1 MTRMLESAEAAR
13 RLGVKLPT
21 LYAYVSRGLLASH
34 RAPQG
39 RGSLFAAE
47 DVEAL
52 ARRSRGGRATDT
64 RLATVTTSTTQLRDD
79 GPVYRGSPAVQLAT
93 TVPYEDAA
101 ELIWRGDP
109 SRPPGWEPIRMRPP
123 RALGASDR
131 LRWAVLMAGAGDP
144 LRSDLRPVSVVAA
157 ARRLVATMVS
167 VLPGPPAELPPLELG
182 GQRWESTVAGAL
194 TARLAPEPDTALVRA
209 VNAAL
214 ILLAD
219 HELATSTVAVR
230 VAASARADLYDALLA
245 GLGVVAGPLH
255 GGASQL
261 AYGLVRDAERLGP
274 ERALDDTLRWQH
286 RLPGFGHTVYRG
298 VDPRFSVLKGLVD
311 ELSPSGR
318 GHILDALV
326 ALAAERAIPGPNVD
340 LGLAALTRAAGMP
353 EDAGRTIFTIAR
365 VAGWT
370 AHYLE
375 ELEGGPS
382 VIGHEP
388 CTRRVR
394 EPARRR
400 PHSLPGCG
408 RHTSIVSASE
418 SVVRNP
424 RPGFERR
431 GLYDWTRV
439 PNGGRVDRRR
449 YFRGSVPPRRL
460 EVAPLPSAQEALR

>member
-1 MTRMLESAEAAR
+1 MTPTRMLESAEAAR

-21 LYAYVSRGLLASH
+21 LYAYVSRGLLVSH
-34 RAPQG
+34 PAPEG

-52 ARRSRGGRATDT
+52 ARRSRGGRSTET

-79 GPVYRGSPAVQLAT
+79 GPVYRGFPAIALAT
-93 TVPYEDAA
+93 TARYEDVA
-101 ELIWRGDP
+101 ELIWRAEPAPDGA
-109 SRPPGWEPIRMRPP
+109 WEPVRMRPP

-144 LRSDLRPVSVVAA
+144 LRSDLRPQSVAAA

-167 VLPGPPAELPPLELG
+167 VLPGAPQEEPPLELG
-182 GQRWESTVAGAL
+182 AARWESSVAGAL
-194 TARLAPEPDTALVRA
+194 TARLAPHPDSALVRA

-261 AYGLVRDAERLGP
+261 AYGLVRDAEQLGP
-274 ERALDDTLRWQH
+274 ERALDDTLRWQR
-286 RLPGFGHTVYRG
+286 RLPGFGHSVYPG
-298 VDPRFSVLKGLVD
+298 VDPRFTVLKGLVD
-311 ELSPSGR
+311 DLWPADR
-318 GHILDALV
+318 RHVLDALL

-340 LGLAALTRAAGMP
+340 LGLGALTRAAAMP

-375 ELEGGPS
+375 ELEERPIRYRARA
-382 VIGHEP
+382 VYA
-388 CTRRVR
+388 TR
-394 EPARRR
+394 P
-400 PHSLPGCG
+400 
-408 RHTSIVSASE
+408 
-418 SVVRNP
+418 
-424 RPGFERR
+424 
-431 GLYDWTRV
+431 
-439 PNGGRVDRRR
+439 
-449 YFRGSVPPRRL
+449 
-460 EVAPLPSAQEALR
+460 

>member
-34 RAPQG
+34 PAPGG
-39 RGSLFAAE
+39 RRSLFAAE

-52 ARRSRGGRATDT
+52 AKRSRGGRSTET
-64 RLATVTTSTTQLRDD
+64 RLATVTTSATQLRDD
-79 GPVYRGSPAVQLAT
+79 GPVYRGSPATGLAT
-93 TVPYEDAA
+93 TVRYEDAA

-109 SRPPGWEPIRMRPP
+109 TPEDPWEPVRLRPP

-131 LRWAVLMAGAGDP
+131 LRWAVVMAGAGDP
-144 LRSDLRPVSVVAA
+144 LRSDLRPTSVVAV
-157 ARRLVATMVS
+157 ARQLVATMVS
-167 VLPGPPAELPPLELG
+167 VLPGDAGPGPPLELG
-182 GQRWESTVAGAL
+182 DQRWVDTVAGAL
-194 TARLAPEPDTALVRA
+194 SARLAPAPDGAVVRA

-261 AYGLVRDAERLGP
+261 AYGLVRDAEQLGP

-286 RLPGFGHTVYRG
+286 RLPGFGHSVYRG
-298 VDPRFSVLKGLVD
+298 VDPRFTVLKGLVD
-311 ELSPSGR
+311 DLWPAGR
-318 GHILDALV
+318 RPVLDALV

-340 LGLAALTRAAGMP
+340 LGLGALTLATGMP

-375 ELEGGPS
+375 ELEERPIRYRARA
-382 VIGHEP
+382 VYA
-388 CTRRVR
+388 TRR
-394 EPARRR
+394 
-400 PHSLPGCG
+400 
-408 RHTSIVSASE
+408 
-418 SVVRNP
+418 
-424 RPGFERR
+424 
-431 GLYDWTRV
+431 
-439 PNGGRVDRRR
+439 
-449 YFRGSVPPRRL
+449 
-460 EVAPLPSAQEALR
+460 

>member
-21 LYAYVSRGLLASH
+21 LYAYVSRGLLPSH
-34 RAPQG
+34 PAPGG
-39 RGSLFAAE
+39 RRSLFAAE

-52 ARRSRGGRATDT
+52 AKRSRGGRSTET
-64 RLATVTTSTTQLRDD
+64 RLATVTTSTTQLTDD
-79 GPVYRGSPAVQLAT
+79 GPVYRGHPAIGLAT
-93 TVPYEDAA
+93 TVRYEDTA

-109 SRPPGWEPIRMRPP
+109 VPEGPWAPVRLRPP

-131 LRWAVLMAGAGDP
+131 LRWAVVMAGAGDP
-144 LRSDLRPVSVVAA
+144 LRSDLRPSSVVAV
-157 ARRLVATMVS
+157 ARRLVATMVA
-167 VLPGPPAELPPLELG
+167 VLPGAPGASALPPPLELG
-182 GQRWESTVAGAL
+182 VDRFLDTVAGAL
-194 TARLAPEPDTALVRA
+194 TARLAPAPDRALVRA

-230 VAASARADLYDALLA
+230 VAASARADLYDAVLA

-261 AYGLVRDAERLGP
+261 AYGLVRDAEALGP

-286 RLPGFGHTVYRG
+286 RLPGFGHTVYQG
-298 VDPRFSVLKGLVD
+298 VDPRFTVLEGLVAD
-311 ELSPSGR
+311 LWPADR
-318 GHILDALV
+318 RPVLDSLV

-340 LGLAALTRAAGMP
+340 LGLGALTRTAGMP

-375 ELEGGPS
+375 ELEERPIRYRARA
-382 VIGHEP
+382 VYA
-388 CTRRVR
+388 TRR
-394 EPARRR
+394 
-400 PHSLPGCG
+400 
-408 RHTSIVSASE
+408 
-418 SVVRNP
+418 
-424 RPGFERR
+424 
-431 GLYDWTRV
+431 
-439 PNGGRVDRRR
+439 
-449 YFRGSVPPRRL
+449 
-460 EVAPLPSAQEALR
+460 